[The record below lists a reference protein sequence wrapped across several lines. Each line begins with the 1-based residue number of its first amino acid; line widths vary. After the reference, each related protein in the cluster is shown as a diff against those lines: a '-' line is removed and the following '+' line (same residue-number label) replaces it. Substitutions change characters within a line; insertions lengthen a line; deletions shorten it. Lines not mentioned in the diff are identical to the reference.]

1 MNRPSLRALAA
12 GVGGLAVATAGAVGL
27 SYGAAR
33 GVPLSPLHGDGR
45 IGAGWVDRR
54 GLRGDD
60 AAGELESLDAYAR
73 PGFDPDGVHPA
84 VRALY
89 ERTSEFRMTVDATW
103 HRPFRLGARLAAR
116 WTSRVEQLNLPG
128 PGGAP
133 KRLDSDLAELAPHAA
148 AEDPRDGPRLWLRT
162 DAETG
167 EGVFTAVYASHRRGG
182 EPAADT
188 SDGQPAPGDERFV
201 NVAVPLPG
209 ASLATVLRMDHLGD
223 GLELTTECP
232 NGGLYLHTDAGA
244 FRLPASQRFR
254 VAPARDPAAP
264 APPDG
269 VDRYDADVLAD
280 QRIRLVGLPLVTV
293 RYAATRD

>member
-1 MNRPSLRALAA
+1 MNRPSLRVVAAGVGALAA
-12 GVGGLAVATAGAVGL
+12 GTAGAVGL
-27 SYGAAR
+27 SHLAAR

-45 IGAGWVDRR
+45 IGADWADRR
-54 GLRGDD
+54 GLRGDPV
-60 AAGELESLDAYAR
+60 AGELESLDAYAR

-89 ERTSEFRMTVDATW
+89 ERTSEFSMTLDATW

-128 PGGAP
+128 PGGDP

-148 AEDPRDGPRLWLRT
+148 AADPRDAPRLWLRT
-162 DAETG
+162 DRETD
-167 EGVFTAVYASHRRGG
+167 EGVFTAVYASHVDG
-182 EPAADT
+182 EPPDDRNTA
-188 SDGQPAPGDERFV
+188 GERFV

-209 ASLATVLRMDHLGD
+209 ASLSTVLRLAHLGD
-223 GLELTTECP
+223 GIELTTDCLT
-232 NGGLYLHTDAGA
+232 GGLYLHTDMGA
-244 FRLPASQRFR
+244 FQLPASQRFR
-254 VAPARDPAAP
+254 VGPARDPATP

-269 VDRYDADVLAD
+269 VDRYEADVLAD
-280 QRIRLVGLPLVTV
+280 QRIRLFGLPLVTV

>member
-1 MNRPSLRALAA
+1 VNRPPLRAVAA
-12 GVGGLAVATAGAVGL
+12 GVGTLAAGTAGAVGL
-27 SYGAAR
+27 SYAAAR
-33 GVPLSPLHGDGR
+33 GVPLSPLHGDGH
-45 IGAGWVDRR
+45 IGADWADRR
-54 GLRGDD
+54 RLRGD
-60 AAGELESLDAYAR
+60 AVAGELESLDAYAR
-73 PGFDPDGVHPA
+73 PGFDPDGVHPV

-116 WTSRVEQLNLPG
+116 WTSRVEQLNLPA
-128 PGGAP
+128 PGDAP

-148 AEDPRDGPRLWLRT
+148 AEDPRDAPRLWLRT
-162 DAETG
+162 DRETG
-167 EGVFTAVYASHRRGG
+167 DGVFTAVYASHVDDALATDGSDAG
-182 EPAADT
+182 PAAD
-188 SDGQPAPGDERFV
+188 AERLV

-209 ASLATVLRMDHLGD
+209 ASLATVLRLAHLGD
-223 GLELTTECP
+223 GLELTTDCP
-232 NGGLYLHTDAGA
+232 TGGLYLHTDAGA

-280 QRIRLVGLPLVTV
+280 QRIRLFGLPLVTV
-293 RYAATRD
+293 RYAATRA